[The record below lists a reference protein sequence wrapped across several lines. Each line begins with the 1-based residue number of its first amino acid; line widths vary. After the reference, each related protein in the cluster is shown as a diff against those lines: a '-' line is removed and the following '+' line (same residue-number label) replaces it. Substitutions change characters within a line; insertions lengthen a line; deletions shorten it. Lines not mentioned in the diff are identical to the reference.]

1 MPAKIY
7 SERKSGSTAKFFTL
21 KIFCMAEGMASS
33 LAALSSTSTG
43 FDGGRSF
50 YDQIMVLNSRH
61 KWFMTEKLCYKVYV
75 HSPFVD
81 HHCLVL
87 AETGGHCEPVTIE
100 LTINPIGTCTTDGEN
115 WQVTPRAQLYSSLD
129 SSRPVSS
136 LNCKGEI
143 CQSLEHLCEVA
154 YRVLADMGSYNV
166 AFNNCQHFCDKLLKE
181 FGLPGHMTDTTTI
194 GIAATIFGG
203 AVGVFAAGYGLYKY
217 FSNNENDNK
226 EEKRKNLN

>member
-1 MPAKIY
+1 
-7 SERKSGSTAKFFTL
+7 
-21 KIFCMAEGMASS
+21 MASS
-33 LAALSSTSTG
+33 LTASTTLADFDEG
-43 FDGGRSF
+43 FDGSESF
-50 YDQIMVLNSRH
+50 YDQIMALNSQH

-100 LTINPIGTCTTDGEN
+100 LTIKTIDTTDGESR
-115 WQVTPRAQLYSSLD
+115 QVAPKAQLYSSLD

-166 AFNNCQHFCDKLLKE
+166 ALNNCQHFCDKLLKE
-181 FGLPGHMTDTTTI
+181 FGLSGHTTDTTTI
-194 GIAATIFGG
+194 GTGTVLAIG
-203 AVGVFAAGYGLYKY
+203 ALAMAGYGFYKY
-217 FSNNENDNK
+217 FSSNENDDK
-226 EEKRKNLN
+226 KEKRKNLN